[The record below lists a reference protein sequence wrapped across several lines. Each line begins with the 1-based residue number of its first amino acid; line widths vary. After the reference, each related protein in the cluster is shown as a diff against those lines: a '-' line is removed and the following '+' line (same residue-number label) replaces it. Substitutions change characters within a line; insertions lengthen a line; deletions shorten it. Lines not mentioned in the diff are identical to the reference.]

1 MPYKYITIME
11 VEANGCKKKKN
22 KRHKLTTLQVR
33 HATTYAMDD
42 NNIS

>member
-1 MPYKYITIME
+1 MHYKYITIME
-11 VEANGCKKKKN
+11 VEANGCKKKN

-42 NNIS
+42 NNIA